1 MQLKDKKLGQRLAL
15 ATTALLG
22 TQAPEQA
29 LAGDGDWKVDSA
41 LLYYAEDDDRVKAV
55 EPVISLT
62 REFEDES
69 ALNLRIVYD
78 SLTGSSPNGAAIANV
93 AQTFTSASAAARLEG
108 ADEEEQEEYAGR
120 GSYTINPGDVPLDP
134 SFEDSRT
141 VLSAGWTQPWGDD
154 YTLSVGGAY
163 SSEEDFTSMSGN
175 VAIARDL
182 NNNNTTLSLGV
193 NLEFDTI
200 EPNGGIPQALGSLS
214 EHNTDGSDDTKQVV
228 DMMFGVTQVINRR
241 WITQLNFGLSQS
253 SGYQNDPY
261 KILTVVDNGN
271 LITDPNDSERYL
283 YVFEN
288 RPEDRQKLSL
298 YWQNKFAIGSN
309 DVIDIGY
316 RYMTDDWDV
325 NSHTLDLTYHWQPL
339 EHFYLEPHYRYYTQ
353 TAADFYEPFLN
364 AGSEVDISGTDVTAL
379 VNEASSDPRL
389 AAFSANTFG
398 VKAGFPLRQD
408 EEISVRLEYYQQ
420 QDDNSTKAVGA
431 GSDLDG
437 MSQFTELKASWI
449 QVGYSFRW

>member
-1 MQLKDKKLGQRLAL
+1 MQLKDKKIGQRLAL

-22 TQAPEQA
+22 AQATTQVQA
-29 LAGDGDWKVDSA
+29 ADGDWKIDSA
-41 LLYYAEDDDRVKAV
+41 LLVYSESDDRVQAV
-55 EPVISLT
+55 EPVLSLT

-69 ALNLRIVYD
+69 AFNLRIVYD

-93 AQTFTSASAAARLEG
+93 PQTFTSASAASRMED
-108 ADEEEQEEYAGR
+108 ADEEEQERYEGR
-120 GSYTINPGDVPLDP
+120 GDYTVNAGDTPLDP

-154 YTLSVGGAY
+154 YKVSVGGTY
-163 SSEEDFTSMSGN
+163 STEGDFTSMSVNG
-175 VAIARDL
+175 AIARDL
-182 NNNNTTLSLGV
+182 NNNNTTLSVGL

-200 EPNGGIPQALGSLS
+200 NPNGGIPQALGSLS
-214 EHNTDGSDDTKQVV
+214 EHNTSGSDDTKQVV
-228 DMMFGVTQVINRR
+228 DMMVGVTQVLNRR
-241 WITQLNFGLSQS
+241 WITQFNLGLSQS

-271 LITDPNDSERYL
+271 LVTDPNDSERYL

-288 RPEDRQKLSL
+288 RPEDRQKISL
-298 YWQNKFAIGSN
+298 YWQNKVAIGSTDAI
-309 DVIDIGY
+309 DVGY
-316 RYMTDDWDV
+316 RYMTDDWGI
-325 NSHTLDLTYHWQPL
+325 NSHTMDLTYHWQPL
-339 EHFYLEPHYRYYTQ
+339 DHFYLEPHYRYYTQ

-364 AGSEVDISGTDVTAL
+364 AGSEVAVTGSSVTAL

-389 AAFSANTFG
+389 AAFSANTYG
-398 VKAGFPLRQD
+398 IKAGFPLRQD
-408 EEISVRLEYYQQ
+408 EEISVRVEYYQQ
-420 QDDNSTKAVGA
+420 QDDNSRKAVAA

-437 MSQFTELKASWI
+437 MSQFTELEASWI